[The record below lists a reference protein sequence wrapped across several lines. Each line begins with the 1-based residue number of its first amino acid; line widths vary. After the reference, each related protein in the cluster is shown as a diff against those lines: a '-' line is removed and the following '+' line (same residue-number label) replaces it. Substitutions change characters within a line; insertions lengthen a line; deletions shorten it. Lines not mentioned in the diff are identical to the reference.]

1 MQDGINKVMTLNLK
15 VANTYV
21 VNQVWRKKKSWPIF
35 WRQSPFLLPWKPC
48 CPSRFPM
55 RSQFDLEVIQ
65 LGSNPGPFSAL
76 YTQKLGLNKGE
87 RTIYPP
93 LIKNCLKWQS
103 QIKCWIT
110 TTDLGLWA
118 KVVISGCH
126 CGWFVISKD
135 FFTTAENEIIG

>member
-1 MQDGINKVMTLNLK
+1 
-15 VANTYV
+15 
-21 VNQVWRKKKSWPIF
+21 
-35 WRQSPFLLPWKPC
+35 
-48 CPSRFPM
+48 M

-87 RTIYPP
+87 RTKYPP
-93 LIKNCLKWQS
+93 LIKNC
-103 QIKCWIT
+103 
-110 TTDLGLWA
+110 
-118 KVVISGCH
+118 ISGCH